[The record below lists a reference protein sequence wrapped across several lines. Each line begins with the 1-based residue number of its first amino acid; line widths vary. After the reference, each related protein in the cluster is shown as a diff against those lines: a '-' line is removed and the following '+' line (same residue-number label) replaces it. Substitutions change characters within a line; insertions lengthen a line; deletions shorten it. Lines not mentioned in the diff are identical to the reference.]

1 MNIIVTFCLLLFTA
15 FMIYKIYRE
24 YKNSEIIDEKLI
36 ILLIVAICFTPIII
50 YYIDKSDL
58 PSKFGW
64 FKNSE
69 PDKWFNFIATYTSSI
84 LGATIGALT
93 LILVTIHEFKTMK
106 ENDNEQMRINNL
118 PLINYDFSIFNKYNN
133 EFIDL
138 HKEEFESIFIMI
150 HLKNIGMNA
159 IRNCYINITSN
170 TTSSEKEYKIDDQ
183 AIIEK
188 NCEKKLVFKL
198 PIDKNDNKIK
208 LIVKYQDILFNWYEQ
223 EVNVSLDDI
232 VFHEDN
238 RGYVDYVTA
247 NITKMVKDEKK
258 WMKIKE

>member
-1 MNIIVTFCLLLFTA
+1 MNIIVTFCLLLFTV
-15 FMIYKIYRE
+15 FMIYKIYKE
-24 YKNSEIIDEKLI
+24 YKNSKTIDEKLT

-69 PDKWFNFIATYTSSI
+69 PNKWFNFIGTYTSSI
-84 LGATIGALT
+84 LGATLGALT
-93 LILVTIHEFKTMK
+93 LILVTIHEFKTIK

-118 PLINYDFSIFNKYNN
+118 PLINYDFSIFNKYNYK
-133 EFIDL
+133 FIDL
-138 HKEEFESIFIMI
+138 YKEGFESIFIMV
-150 HLKNIGMNA
+150 HLKNIGMNT
-159 IRNCYINITSN
+159 IRNCYINISLN
-170 TTSSEKEYKIDDQ
+170 TTSSEKDYKIDDQ

-188 NCEKKLVFKL
+188 NCEKKLVFKI
-198 PIDKNDNKIK
+198 PIDKNNNRIK

-223 EVNVSLDDI
+223 EVNVSMDNI

-238 RGYVDYVTA
+238 RGYIDYVTA
-247 NITKMVKDEKK
+247 DITKTVKDEKK
-258 WMKIKE
+258 LDKKQY